1 MIEHDDIYFF
11 TGILRRGHPV
21 SLRGVASDVGDSVE
35 ALIEQCCVPS
45 SRKSSNQLKIA
56 DVQDQGLKMVL
67 FTITRAAGSLQP
79 HLASRGNVMTGLRC
93 TDGEVF
99 DWVSAV
105 HGSLTDQLSKAKR
118 GRAKQ
123 FGYGSLIYSF
133 FLQ

>member
-1 MIEHDDIYFF
+1 MRAQLPLLTRIIEWWDPEEGSFHVGDQTLIIERDDIYFL
-11 TGILRRGHPV
+11 TGLSQRGHPD
-21 SLRGVASDVGDSVE
+21 SLRGAAMDVGDTVE
-35 ALIEQCCVPS
+35 ALIEQYYVPS

-99 DWVSAV
+99 D
-105 HGSLTDQLSKAKR
+105 
-118 GRAKQ
+118 
-123 FGYGSLIYSF
+123 
-133 FLQ
+133 